1 MARYNQKTTTAL
13 QQSSNQLNKNLHLR
27 LNRLNKLSQR
37 QQGSILAKLGI
48 ALIAVPIVAVL
59 AVVLLLGLATI
70 LANDRLP
77 SMDVLV
83 DYRPKVPLR
92 VYTADNILIGEFG
105 EERRSVVKFQEV
117 PQSLK
122 HAILA
127 AEDSRFFEHSGI
139 DPIGVLRAAMS
150 NVTSGGR
157 GQGASTITMQLARN
171 FFLSTERTYT
181 RKIYEIL
188 LALRIEQ
195 NLSKEQIFEIY
206 LNQIFLGQRAYG
218 FGAAAQAYY
227 GKDLKD
233 ITIGEAAMLAG
244 LPKAPS
250 AYNPVV
256 NPTRARTRQ
265 QYILEQMKRLRYI
278 TDEQYTA
285 AANETLQVK
294 KESAG
299 YVVQAPYVAE
309 LARLL
314 VFDLFKE
321 DTYSSGLSVYTTII
335 GDEQAAANAAVRSGV
350 IDYDRKYGYRG
361 PEEFV
366 VLPADKAKQ
375 EEFIDEK
382 LREYPDADDYIAGVV
397 IEANSRLV
405 RVSQGS
411 GITVIDVT
419 GDGLRFV
426 TSALSSNASAEKRIR
441 AGAIVRVNKS
451 AKGIWELVQLPEVE
465 AALVA
470 INTTDG
476 AVRAMVGGFEFGR
489 NKFNRVTQAWRQPGS
504 TFKPFIYSAALEK
517 GFMTT
522 TLINDAPVF
531 IDSALTGGQL
541 WEPKNYDGRFE
552 GPMSMRTGLA
562 KSKNMVSIRLLQS
575 IGPQFA
581 QDYVARFGFDA
592 EKHPPYLTMALGAGS
607 VTPWQMAGGIAVFA
621 NGGFRIEPYLVAKIV
636 DANGKVLAQTKAPIA
651 GDESKRVIDARN
663 AFITDSMLRTVVSR
677 GTADKAR
684 QLQRKD
690 VAGKTGTTNDSHDAW
705 FAGYAG
711 KIATVT
717 WMGFDQPRKLGERET
732 GGGLALP
739 IWLKYMQRA
748 LKGVPE
754 VVQTMPAGI
763 TQQGDEYYFSE
774 ARPGTGVGSLG
785 VEEVRREK
793 TEEVRDQIF

>member
-1 MARYNQKTTTAL
+1 MNKTPSKHSFRPIRSPIDQFGQK
-13 QQSSNQLNKNLHLR
+13 
-27 LNRLNKLSQR
+27 QR
-37 QQGSILAKLGI
+37 GSILAKLGI
-48 ALIAVPIVAVL
+48 ALIALPIVAVL
-59 AVVLLLGLATI
+59 AVVLVLGLATI

-77 SMDVLV
+77 PMGALV

-105 EERRSVVKFQEV
+105 EERRSVVKFQDA
-117 PQSLK
+117 PQTLK
-122 HAILA
+122 NAILA

-139 DPIGVLRAAMS
+139 DPIGVLRAAIS

-157 GQGASTITMQLARN
+157 GQGASTLTMQLARN

-218 FGAAAQAYY
+218 FGAASQAYF
-227 GKDLKD
+227 GKELKD

-256 NPTRARTRQ
+256 NPSRARIRQ
-265 QYILEQMKRLRYI
+265 QYILEQMKKLRYI
-278 TDEQYTA
+278 TEDQYKVA
-285 AANETLQVK
+285 AAETLQVK

-299 YVVQAPYVAE
+299 YIVQAPYVAE
-309 LARLL
+309 LARQL
-314 VFDLFKE
+314 VFDLYKE
-321 DTYSSGLSVYTTII
+321 ETYSAGLSVYTTII
-335 GDEQAAANAAVRSGV
+335 AEEQSIANAALRTGV

-366 VLPADKAKQ
+366 ALPSDKTKQ

-397 IEANSRLV
+397 LEASSRLV

-411 GITVIDVT
+411 GIAVIDIT

-426 TSALSSNASAEKRIR
+426 TSALGSNAGAEKRIR
-441 AGAIVRVNKS
+441 SGAIVRINKNS
-451 AKGIWELVQLPEVE
+451 KGNWEIVQLPEVE

-531 IDSALTGGQL
+531 VDSALTGGQL

-552 GPMSMRTGLA
+552 GPMTMRTGLA

-592 EKHPPYLTMALGAGS
+592 ERHPPYLTMALGAGA

-621 NGGFRIEPYLVAKIV
+621 NGGYKVEPYLVAKIV
-636 DANGKVLAQTKAPIA
+636 DSTGKVVAQTKAPVA

-663 AFITDSMLRTVVSR
+663 AFITDSMLRSVVSR
-677 GTADKAR
+677 GTADKAK

-711 KIATVT
+711 KIAAVA

-739 IWLKYMQRA
+739 IWMKYMQRA

-754 VVQTMPAGI
+754 VTQVQPAGI

-774 ARPGTGVGSLG
+774 ARPGTGIGTLG
-785 VEEVRREK
+785 VEEVRHEK
-793 TEEVRDQIF
+793 TQEVRDQIF